1 VRGVAPAPTLAVVV
15 ESGPSGTRVVTPPF
29 GGVVS
34 PQAAANQ
41 ATSSTPALAH
51 RCARLIRPALLIGHD
66 VFIAASIRS
75 PAPRPQCH
83 DGTIVGVQGQVP
95 LSKLRVHRQNSRLV
109 LATMSRRYPL
119 VAPARAPTAS
129 APNAIIGAVSTHD
142 WNVSTA
148 CQ

>member
-1 VRGVAPAPTLAVVV
+1 MKPGAFVCGEGDSPVRGVAPAPTLAVVV

-75 PAPRPQCH
+75 PAPRPQCRGH
-83 DGTIVGVQGQVP
+83 SHAWG
-95 LSKLRVHRQNSRLV
+95 S
-109 LATMSRRYPL
+109 
-119 VAPARAPTAS
+119 
-129 APNAIIGAVSTHD
+129 
-142 WNVSTA
+142 
-148 CQ
+148 